1 MPLYESQ
8 QNTPVV
14 MTFSDHN
21 SCGGSGIQ
29 ADVETLFS
37 IGCHCSSVPTALTAQ
52 DTHEFKDTF
61 ATEPAILIG
70 QARAVLEDMMVAAFK
85 IGRNESVRNIEVI
98 HTILTDYPEQPV
110 ILEPAFT
117 SLNRS
122 VSRRTIDATRSLL
135 LPLATIV
142 TVNVQ
147 ESHFLAS
154 NCDNLDA
161 CAHEILDNGCKYVL
175 ISGTNT
181 DVNTVTNSLYS
192 VAGNIKSWEWPRL
205 PHLYLGSGS
214 TLAASLAGY
223 MAHDLDIVS
232 AAQQAQSYTWNSLKN
247 GRRMGMGQHIPN
259 RMFWAN

>member
-1 MPLYESQ
+1 MSLDQNQ
-8 QNTPVV
+8 QATPVV
-14 MTFSDHN
+14 MAFSDHN
-21 SCGGSGIQ
+21 SCGGSGVQ

-85 IGRNESVRNIEVI
+85 IGRVESIRNIEVI
-98 HTILTDYPEQPV
+98 HTILTDYPDPPI

-117 SLNRS
+117 SLNRQ
-122 VSRRTIDATRSLL
+122 VTANTIDAFRALL

-147 ESHFLAS
+147 EAHYLACHGDS
-154 NCDNLDA
+154 LDA
-161 CAHEILDNGCKYVL
+161 CAHEILDSGCKYVL

-181 DVNTVTNSLYS
+181 DIETVTNTLYS
-192 VAGNIKSWEWPRL
+192 RAGNIKSWGLAPIASPLSRLRFHLGRKPGCLSGPWYRYERGRWAGPVLYVEFAQEWQAHGHGTTHPQS
-205 PHLYLGSGS
+205 HVLGS
-214 TLAASLAGY
+214 
-223 MAHDLDIVS
+223 
-232 AAQQAQSYTWNSLKN
+232 
-247 GRRMGMGQHIPN
+247 
-259 RMFWAN
+259 

>member
-1 MPLYESQ
+1 
-8 QNTPVV
+8 

-21 SCGGSGIQ
+21 SCGGSGVH

-52 DTHEFKDTF
+52 DTHEFKDTY

-85 IGRNESVRNIEVI
+85 VGHIESIRNIQVI
-98 HTILTDYPEQPV
+98 HTILTDYPEPPI

-117 SLNRS
+117 SLNRL
-122 VSRRTIDATRSLL
+122 VSASIIDAIRSLL

-147 ESHFLAS
+147 EAHYLGA
-154 NCDNLDA
+154 NGDTLDA
-161 CAHEILDNGCKYVL
+161 CAHEILDNGCSYVL

-181 DVNTVTNSLYS
+181 EVKTVTNSLYS
-192 VAGNIKSWEWPRL
+192 RAGNIRNWEWPRL

-214 TLAASLAGY
+214 TLAASLAAY
-223 MAHDLDIVS
+223 LAHGIDMIS
-232 AAQQAQSYTWNSLKN
+232 AVEQAQSYTWKSLKS

-259 RMFWAN
+259 RMFWAH